1 MIRKLT
7 FREQVLLGLLGIV
20 VMWCLFLRLLILPVF
35 EEVSQAE
42 QALENAKS
50 RRAELE
56 LYTERLEALR
66 EEEENT
72 EFFYH
77 DMKCA
82 QIDRMLQ
89 ETASK
94 AGIEILRMEI
104 GKPEIWYE
112 PEESLDDADG
122 PSGPSI
128 MEVTVAMEIQ
138 CPGTGSIGMF
148 SEEIERT
155 SRSLYLSHLN
165 IEEAEGSLKGVVE
178 VAYYYVQT
186 E

>member
-112 PEESLDDADG
+112 PEESLDDVDG

-165 IEEAEGSLKGVVE
+165 IEEAEGSLNFVVE
-178 VAYYYVQT
+178 VANYYFPPD
-186 E
+186 

>member
-1 MIRKLT
+1 MMHKLT
-7 FREQVLLGLLGIV
+7 FREQVLVGLLGIV
-20 VMWCLFLRLLILPVF
+20 VMWCLFFRLLILPAF

-50 RRAELE
+50 RRAEMD

-66 EEEENT
+66 EAEENT

-89 ETASK
+89 EMTSK

-104 GKPEIWYE
+104 RKPEIWYE
-112 PEESLDDADG
+112 PEESLDDVDG
-122 PSGPSI
+122 PSGPI
-128 MEVTVAMEIQ
+128 VMEAIVAMEIQ
-138 CPGTGSIGMF
+138 CPGTDSIGMF
-148 SEEIERT
+148 SEEIERA
-155 SRSLYLSHLN
+155 SRSLYLSHLT
-165 IEEAEGSLKGVVE
+165 IEEAEGGLRGVAE